1 MHFFLILMEIH
12 SGYIRKI
19 NHLKFKKDKMN
30 HTYKIT
36 ELAGTSPDSI
46 EQAVKNAIDK
56 AGKTIRNMR
65 WLQVVETRA
74 HLENQKISHW
84 QVVIKVGFTIED

>member
-1 MHFFLILMEIH
+1 
-12 SGYIRKI
+12 
-19 NHLKFKKDKMN
+19 MN

-56 AGKTIRNMR
+56 AGKSIRNMR
-65 WLQVVETRA
+65 WLQIVETRA